1 VRPADTGVVLG
12 LYRSSYE
19 RALLEGALR
28 LGVHRI
34 DTSYNYL
41 GFAAH
46 RTLAQRAGDL
56 LPDLSISTKVG
67 FFPTCAG
74 RSEHSLAPQQLR
86 QAVEETAEELGVP
99 PDVVFLHNP
108 EHTLTPLESEQASD
122 VLAAASTE
130 LAAAVASG
138 LCASWGIASWNPRH
152 LLPAVEEPGDA
163 PIPQVFMAR
172 AGLTVSSRTLDAIEA
187 AATLWGLSPDQRWG
201 MSPFAGHSTDPV
213 WDQVNVRAF
222 LPDGSSCSNLAAAF
236 RVSYEL
242 PRVSRVAVGTNN
254 LGHLG
259 ELLQA
264 SRLSANDEVINSYR
278 ALLATASTA
287 RQPG

>member
-1 VRPADTGVVLG
+1 VRPADPGVVLG
-12 LYRSSYE
+12 LYRSRYE
-19 RALLEGALR
+19 RDFLEGALR

-67 FFPTCAG
+67 FFSAG
-74 RSEHSLAPQQLR
+74 TGHSEHSLDPQRLR
-86 QAVEETAEELGVP
+86 QAVEESTEKLGVA

-108 EHTLTPLESEQASD
+108 EHTLTHLEPEPASD
-122 VLAAASTE
+122 ILAAASAE
-130 LAAAVASG
+130 LEAAVASG
-138 LCASWGIASWNPRH
+138 LCASWGIASWNPRP
-152 LLPAVEEPGDA
+152 LLPTIEELGDA
-163 PIPQVFMAR
+163 PAPQVFMAR

-187 AATLWGLSPDQRWG
+187 ATALWDLSPDQRWG

-213 WDQVNVRAF
+213 WDKVNARAF
-222 LPDGSSCSNLAAAF
+222 LQEPSCSNLAAAF

-242 PRVSRVAVGTNN
+242 PKASHVAVGTNH
-254 LGHLG
+254 LGHLR

-264 SRLSANDEVINSYR
+264 AQLPANEATISSYR
-278 ALLATASTA
+278 TLLATASTD
-287 RQPG
+287 RQPV